1 MSTEVAAEPTET
13 GERRSQEITRERS
26 RRRRSNIDTAEG
38 RRIVKV
44 RLTDAEY
51 AKVAEAAEEAS
62 MTVPRYLGECAVNP
76 VAPARTKSG
85 KPRAWLTWPK
95 RQALAALVLSAT
107 EALDMIRLQ
116 HLSKIGSNLNQLT
129 RVANSNGVI
138 SSDEIGEV
146 LDDVRELID
155 ELRERATELQQ
166 LARDTTRR

>member
-13 GERRSQEITRERS
+13 GGRRSQEVVRDLR
-26 RRRRSNIDTAEG
+26 RRRRSNIGGDEG

-51 AKVAEAAEEAS
+51 AKVAEAAEEVS

-76 VAPARTKSG
+76 VVPATTKSG
-85 KPRAWLTWPK
+85 KARAWLTWPK
-95 RQALAALVLSAT
+95 RQALATLVLSAT

-116 HLSKIGSNLNQLT
+116 HLSKVGANLNQIA

-138 SSDEIGEV
+138 SADEIHEV

>member
-1 MSTEVAAEPTET
+1 VSTEVAPEPTET
-13 GERRSQEITRERS
+13 GGRRAQEASRERS
-26 RRRRSNIDTAEG
+26 RRRRSNIDAAEG

-51 AKVAEAAEEAS
+51 AKVAAAAEEVS

-76 VAPARTKSG
+76 VASATTKSG

-95 RQALAALVLSAT
+95 RQALATLVLSAT
-107 EALDMIRLQ
+107 EAMDMIRLQ
-116 HLSKIGSNLNQLT
+116 HLSKIGSNLNQIA

-138 SSDEIGEV
+138 SSDEIYEV

>member
-1 MSTEVAAEPTET
+1 MSTEAVTESTVA
-13 GERRSQEITRERS
+13 GGRRAQEVARERS
-26 RRRRSNIDTAEG
+26 RRRRSNIDAAEG

-51 AKVAEAAEEAS
+51 AKVAAAAEEVS

-76 VAPARTKSG
+76 VASATTKSG

-95 RQALAALVLSAT
+95 RQALATLVLSAT

-116 HLSKIGSNLNQLT
+116 HLSKVGANLNQLA

-138 SSDEIGEV
+138 SPDEIGEV

-155 ELRERATELQQ
+155 ELRERSTELEQ
-166 LARDTTRR
+166 LARDTVRR